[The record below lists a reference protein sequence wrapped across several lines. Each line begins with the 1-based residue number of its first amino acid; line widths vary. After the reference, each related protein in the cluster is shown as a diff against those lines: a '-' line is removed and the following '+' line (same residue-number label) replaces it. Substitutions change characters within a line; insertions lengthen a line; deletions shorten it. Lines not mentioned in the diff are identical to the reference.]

1 MNFLDQFNLNG
12 GVALITGGSRGLG
25 LEMATALS
33 QAGAKIALM
42 ARREKYFDEARA
54 EIPSAHC
61 VLGDVSSEADVQR
74 AVADTKQKFGEIS
87 ILINAAGIAWGAPA
101 VEMSAEKFREVMQ
114 VNVDG
119 TFYACKA
126 CAPDMIKAGYGKIIN
141 IASIAGII
149 AEPPEILDAVGY
161 STSKAA
167 VIMLTKDLAAKW
179 GRHGVR
185 VNAIAPG
192 FFPTKMT
199 EKNMPKIEQMI
210 NARTPLGRA
219 GKTGEIGAAA
229 LFLASAASSYVTGHI
244 LAVDG
249 GTVI

>member
-1 MNFLDQFNLNG
+1 MNFLDQFKLNG
-12 GVALITGGSRGLG
+12 KVAFITGGSRGLG
-25 LEMATALS
+25 LEMATALAQS
-33 QAGAKIALM
+33 GAQVALM
-42 ARREKYFDEARA
+42 ARREKYFDEARV
-54 EIPSAHC
+54 EIPNAHC
-61 VLGDVSSEADVQR
+61 VLGDVSSEADVIR
-74 AVADTKQKFGEIS
+74 AVNDTQQKFGEIG

-126 CAPDMIKAGYGKIIN
+126 CAPDMIKTGYGKMIN

-199 EKNMPKIEQMI
+199 EKNMPKIEAMI

-229 LFLASAASSYVTGHI
+229 LFLASAASDYVTGHI

>member
-12 GVALITGGSRGLG
+12 SVALITGGSRGLG

-33 QAGAKIALM
+33 QAGAKVALM
-42 ARREKYFDEARA
+42 ARREKYFDEARV
-54 EIPSAHC
+54 ELPGAHC

-74 AVADTKQKFGEIS
+74 AVAETKQKLGEIS
-87 ILINAAGIAWGAPA
+87 ILINAAGTSWGAPA
-101 VEMSAEKFREVMQ
+101 IEMSAEKFREVMQ

-161 STSKAA
+161 SASKAA

-179 GRHGVR
+179 GRHGLR

-199 EKNMPKIEQMI
+199 EKNLPKIEQLI

-219 GKTGEIGAAA
+219 GKAGEIGAAA
-229 LFLASAASSYVTGHI
+229 LFLASAASNYVTGHI

>member
-1 MNFLDQFNLNG
+1 MHRL
-12 GVALITGGSRGLG
+12 
-25 LEMATALS
+25 
-33 QAGAKIALM
+33 
-42 ARREKYFDEARA
+42 RRQLRR
-54 EIPSAHC
+54 P
-61 VLGDVSSEADVQR
+61 
-74 AVADTKQKFGEIS
+74 
-87 ILINAAGIAWGAPA
+87 AGI
-101 VEMSAEKFREVMQ
+101 V
-114 VNVDG
+114 
-119 TFYACKA
+119 
-126 CAPDMIKAGYGKIIN
+126 
-141 IASIAGII
+141 

-199 EKNMPKIEQMI
+199 EKNLPKIEAMI

-229 LFLASAASSYVTGHI
+229 LFLASAASDYVTGHI